1 MAKPRD
7 TQMKKQQ
14 QQKKKKKKTTQKDL
28 CIYLPQGTHSVVVE
42 IQVWVTQSELW
53 SGMGGD

>member
-14 QQKKKKKKTTQKDL
+14 QQKKKKKTQKDL
-28 CIYLPQGTHSVVVE
+28 CRYLPQGTHSVVVE